1 MPLKPMINAKATL
14 SIAVILAAATLA
26 GCGKITLPG
35 QTRLA
40 YRFVKGESHAADTK
54 TTVNLNFSKLVIPSP
69 PSAEKDKNLQSS
81 LIPEVIA
88 KMIREG
94 RVKSASMECRLKNDQ
109 MVAESYKKEEYA
121 DIYSRNELLDFRLHL
136 NGLAVPTAN
145 IEAILRGLAGE
156 GEIIKRDQS
165 GGLRNLPKI
174 LGLTIPNADDP
185 YLGRLLEYIRNAPSY
200 PPEPLSVG
208 KSWSRNL
215 SILVPVDSLSDG
227 QSKGFIKIEVVN
239 TYTLE
244 KVKKGIAHIKSD
256 LSVSINWDVTVPE
269 QGRTR
274 FGLTLTGDGYRMFDI
289 KKEWEYGM
297 FVKGDVKLEI
307 DAQAREKT
315 GRKSV
320 TQVQADGTF
329 ELASKAI

>member
-1 MPLKPMINAKATL
+1 ML
-14 SIAVILAAATLA
+14 S
-26 GCGKITLPG
+26 PN
-35 QTRLA
+35 
-40 YRFVKGESHAADTK
+40 K
-54 TTVNLNFSKLVIPSP
+54 T
-69 PSAEKDKNLQSS
+69 A
-81 LIPEVIA
+81 
-88 KMIREG
+88 
-94 RVKSASMECRLKNDQ
+94 
-109 MVAESYKKEEYA
+109 
-121 DIYSRNELLDFRLHL
+121 
-136 NGLAVPTAN
+136 
-145 IEAILRGLAGE
+145 
-156 GEIIKRDQS
+156 
-165 GGLRNLPKI
+165 
-174 LGLTIPNADDP
+174 PNADDP

-200 PPEPLSVG
+200 PPEPMIVG

-289 KKEWEYGM
+289 KKKWEYGM
-297 FVKGDVKLEI
+297 FVKGNVKLEI
-307 DAQAREKT
+307 DAQAKEKT

-320 TQVQADGTF
+320 TRVQADGTF